1 MFRSLDASGVAE
13 AGHFTRKGNPM
24 VSPVVLITGA
34 LAGIGH
40 ETSIAFAEQ
49 GARLVIS
56 GRRSEAGK
64 DLARKLRE
72 LGAEVEFV
80 RADVQFEADVAAL
93 MAATI
98 MRFGRLDVAVNNAGT
113 EGVLGPIVEQTKE
126 NFHDTF
132 NTNVL
137 GTLFSM
143 KYELPIMLAQGGGS
157 IINMSSMGG
166 HVGLANTSVYTASKH
181 AVEGLTKCAALEGAA
196 IGVRVNAIAA
206 GPVET
211 EMLQRFVGGSD
222 AAKSSVLGMVP
233 ARRAARPRE
242 IAELVLFMASDKSP
256 YMTGSSVRI
265 DGGYTAQ

>member
-1 MFRSLDASGVAE
+1 
-13 AGHFTRKGNPM
+13 M

-34 LAGIGH
+34 LAGIGR
-40 ETSIAFAEQ
+40 ETSIAFSEQ

-113 EGVLGPIVEQTKE
+113 EGVLGPIVQQTKK

-137 GTLFSM
+137 GTLFCM
-143 KYELPIMLAQGGGS
+143 KYELPVMLAQGGGS

-166 HVGLANTSVYTASKH
+166 
-181 AVEGLTKCAALEGAA
+181 
-196 IGVRVNAIAA
+196 
-206 GPVET
+206 
-211 EMLQRFVGGSD
+211 
-222 AAKSSVLGMVP
+222 
-233 ARRAARPRE
+233 ARRVGQHVCIHRQQACDRRIDQVCGAGRRREWRACERHSCRPCGNGDAQTIRRWQRCSEVVRAWNGPRE
-242 IAELVLFMASDKSP
+242 ACSP
-256 YMTGSSVRI
+256 SSRNCRAYHVPGERQVALH
-265 DGGYTAQ
+265 DWEQRAD